1 MVSEVAPAVDD
12 QLQPSRLV
20 ASTSYKNSGS
30 VLRLF
35 PSDYHSIPHSAS
47 YLRYD
52 IYPACLVASPLAAA
66 EAEVP
71 GVVAHPLPTIN
82 PDSAHVVTPANSTA
96 NEITP
101 VTAGHPAAN
110 ATVTGGGHLHSN
122 DTGIASHL
130 SANTTAPVG
139 PPSVN
144 STSEHSPA
152 NTTTTPGS
160 PSANTTAAPGG
171 TPRSGNGTDTA
182 AGPSPN
188 NATAVLP
195 HAHEPPAPIT
205 TCFPKSR
212 SHGIE
217 NHHCDKALDKII
229 FTANHTLDQVSNIV
243 FANYKTCNVHIH
255 KPRHKALTKVQ
266 ITSMVH
272 NLTTECH
279 SVGGTISQ
287 TSTAA
292 IRVERS
298 TKENVYDREK
308 CPLTQSDCL
317 SAFYQLP
324 TDSNGTFVNGKGM
337 TPFVRVP
344 LETALIYAKYL
355 VASMSK
361 LTLIHSCYSSQV
373 TASTTDMAAFATTRQ
388 SLFPT
393 MKKLVT
399 ECAEHPGKIYFSSG
413 TKGLNGDVWLSAR
426 PANKNLCE

>member
-1 MVSEVAPAVDD
+1 MFS
-12 QLQPSRLV
+12 
-20 ASTSYKNSGS
+20 K
-30 VLRLF
+30 VLLA
-35 PSDYHSIPHSAS
+35 YVLIA
-47 YLRYD
+47 LGA
-52 IYPACLVASPLAAA
+52 IPACLVASPLATA

-110 ATVTGGGHLHSN
+110 ATVT
-122 DTGIASHL
+122 
-130 SANTTAPVG
+130 
-139 PPSVN
+139 VN

-272 NLTTECH
+272 NLTTDVTP
-279 SVGGTISQ
+279 SGGTISQ

-292 IRVERS
+292 IR
-298 TKENVYDREK
+298 REK

-337 TPFVRVP
+337 TPFVRV
-344 LETALIYAKYL
+344 T
-355 VASMSK
+355 SGNC
-361 LTLIHSCYSSQV
+361 TV

>member
-1 MVSEVAPAVDD
+1 MFS
-12 QLQPSRLV
+12 
-20 ASTSYKNSGS
+20 K
-30 VLRLF
+30 VLLA
-35 PSDYHSIPHSAS
+35 YVLIA
-47 YLRYD
+47 LGA
-52 IYPACLVASPLAAA
+52 IPACLVASPLATA

-298 TKENVYDREK
+298 TKENVYDVDRPMCQREK

-337 TPFVRVP
+337 TPFVRV
-344 LETALIYAKYL
+344 T
-355 VASMSK
+355 SGNC
-361 LTLIHSCYSSQV
+361 TV